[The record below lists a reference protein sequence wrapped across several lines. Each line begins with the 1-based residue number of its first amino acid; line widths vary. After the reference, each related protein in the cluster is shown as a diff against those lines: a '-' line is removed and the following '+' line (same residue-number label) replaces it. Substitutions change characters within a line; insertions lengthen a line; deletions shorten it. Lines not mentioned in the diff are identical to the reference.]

1 MEKERGFKTNKWS
14 KKIWTTLSVEL
25 PLKDKIEKAAIAHSG
40 ETGKRIS
47 YNKMLDVVLDEWIA
61 KKNL

>member
-25 PLKDKIEKAAIAHSG
+25 PLKDKIEKAVIAHSY
-40 ETGKRIS
+40 ENGKRIS
-47 YNKMLDVVLDEWIA
+47 YNKMLDIMLDEWI
-61 KKNL
+61 KKKSL